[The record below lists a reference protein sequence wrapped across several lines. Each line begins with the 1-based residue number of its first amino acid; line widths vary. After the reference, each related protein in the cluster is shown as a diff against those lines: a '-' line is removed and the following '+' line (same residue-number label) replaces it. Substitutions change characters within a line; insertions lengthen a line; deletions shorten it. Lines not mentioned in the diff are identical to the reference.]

1 MPTSFASRPR
11 NAEPV
16 PALADRDVATDRDR
30 EPATSTVGLGVY
42 RIGSDGKLD
51 FVREHGVETGSQTQ
65 FWSVWYG
72 HSGLTGPDR
81 AIRAKITG
89 FWGGEAGSG

>member
-11 NAEPV
+11 NVEPV
-16 PALADRDVATDRDR
+16 PASADQDVAADLDG
-30 EPATSTVGLGVY
+30 EPATLTVGFGVY

-51 FVREHGVETGSQTQ
+51 FVRKYGVETGSQTP
-65 FWSVWYG
+65 FWSVWYR
-72 HSGLTGPDR
+72 HSGLAGPDR

-89 FWGGEAGSG
+89 FWGGEAASG